1 MVVAKQAQLEGKFN
15 IGGVELKGGE
25 FVIKAEEILLK
36 NIESALQ
43 RLGANLVSNL
53 EKNAPID
60 NGGLKASFGEAV
72 ISETKLGYRI
82 EIKTGA
88 DYFDYIDKGV
98 RGIEHDIKNKKV
110 YLNKDNDYYQFRKY
124 GMPLEALKQLEGWMQ
139 RKNMEIEATN
149 LRIKSGQEESMKG
162 RKMLKQISS
171 SAQRMAYYIKKYGIA
186 GTNFIQKSVDESR
199 PDFEVDIQSIG
210 ENSLI
215 LKVKK

>member
-1 MVVAKQAQLEGKFN
+1 MVVAKQSQLEGKFN

-124 GMPLEALKQLEGWMQ
+124 GMLLEALKQLEGWMQ

-215 LKVKK
+215 LKVRK

>member
-1 MVVAKQAQLEGKFN
+1 MVVAKQSQLEGKFN

-215 LKVKK
+215 LKVRK

>member
-1 MVVAKQAQLEGKFN
+1 MVVAKQAKVDGLIN
-15 IGGVELKGGE
+15 VGGYSLKGNE
-25 FVIKAEEILLK
+25 FVVRAEDILLK

-53 EKNAPID
+53 EKNAPMD
-60 NGGLKASFGEAV
+60 QGGLKASFGEAV
-72 ISETKLGYRI
+72 ISETKTGYRI

-98 RGIEHDIKNKKV
+98 RGIQHDIKNKKV
-110 YLNKDNDYYQFRKY
+110 YLNKDNEYYQFRKY

-139 RKNMEIEATN
+139 RKNIEIEARN
-149 LRIKSGQEESMKG
+149 LRIQYGDETLKG
-162 RKMLKQISS
+162 RRMLKQISS

-186 GTNFIQKSVDESR
+186 GTNFIQRSLDESK

>member
-1 MVVAKQAQLEGKFN
+1 MVVAKQSQLEGKFN
-15 IGGVELKGGE
+15 IGGAELKGGE

-98 RGIEHDIKNKKV
+98 KGIEHDIKNKKV

-186 GTNFIQKSVDESR
+186 GTNFIQKSLDESR

-215 LKVKK
+215 LKVRK

>member
-1 MVVAKQAQLEGKFN
+1 MVVAKQAKVDGLIN
-15 IGGVELKGGE
+15 VGGYSLKGNE
-25 FVIKAEEILLK
+25 FVVSAEEILLQ
-36 NIESALQ
+36 NLESALQ

-53 EKNAPID
+53 EKNAPMD
-60 NGGLKASFGEAV
+60 QGGLKASFGEAV
-72 ISETKLGYRI
+72 ISETKTGYRI

-98 RGIEHDIKNKKV
+98 RGIQHDIKNKKV
-110 YLNKDNDYYQFRKY
+110 YLNKDNEYYQFRKY

-139 RKNMEIEATN
+139 RKNIEIEARN
-149 LRIKSGQEESMKG
+149 LRIQSGDETLKG
-162 RKMLKQISS
+162 RRMLKQISS

-186 GTNFIQKSVDESR
+186 GTNFIQRSLDESK

>member
-1 MVVAKQAQLEGKFN
+1 MVVAKQAKVDGLIN
-15 IGGVELKGGE
+15 VGGYSLKGNE
-25 FVIKAEEILLK
+25 FVVRAEDILLK
-36 NIESALQ
+36 NLESALQ

-53 EKNAPID
+53 EKNAPMD
-60 NGGLKASFGEAV
+60 QGGLKASFGEAV
-72 ISETKLGYRI
+72 ISETKSGYRI

-98 RGIEHDIKNKKV
+98 RGIQHDIKNKKV
-110 YLNKDNDYYQFRKY
+110 YLNKDNEYYQFRKY

-139 RKNMEIEATN
+139 RKNIEIEARN
-149 LRIKSGQEESMKG
+149 LRIQYGDETLKG
-162 RKMLKQISS
+162 RRMLKQISS

-199 PDFEVDIQSIG
+199 PEFEVDIQSIG

>member
-1 MVVAKQAQLEGKFN
+1 MVVAKQSQLEGKFN
-15 IGGVELKGGE
+15 IGGAELKGGE

-215 LKVKK
+215 LKVRK